1 MDDAAFELAALR
13 AVRTRRISGP
23 ARAAV
28 ERIAEQT
35 GRRAVEIEDGSGRAV
50 SVGWADGY
58 EPNPQDGVLSVR
70 RLTASPLITLA
81 ACLGLCWQDRTEPP
95 YPGATTSQDEVL
107 DVVAGLG
114 GDRSHTL
121 GALRHDLRLA
131 GLVELDRGEVSLGPA
146 IAAWAPAQ
154 IDALRR
160 FADLLPGT
168 ADA

>member
-1 MDDAAFELAALR
+1 MADAAFELAALR
-13 AVRTRRISGP
+13 AVRTRHLSGS
-23 ARAAV
+23 ARSAV
-28 ERIAEQT
+28 QAVAEQT
-35 GRRAVEIEDGSGRAV
+35 GRRVVDIEDGSGRAV

-95 YPGATTSQDEVL
+95 YPGATVSQAEVL
-107 DVVAGLG
+107 DVVAALG
-114 GDRSHTL
+114 ADRAHTL

-131 GLVELDRGEVSLGPA
+131 GLVQLDRGEVSLGPT

-160 FADLLPGT
+160 FAELLPGT